1 MSTINTSSLLA
12 NTSSSYPQLG
22 QSLINL
28 TASSQPATLE
38 SPAMEEDSAGGDIFA
53 PLAAAQETALQNQLS
68 ALADSDS
75 ASAANQAAASLLSTQ
90 SSTLAAQA
98 NLSPASALTLLQQD

>member
-1 MSTINTSSLLA
+1 MSTITSSL
-12 NTSSSYPQLG
+12 TSSAGAYPQLG

-28 TASSQPATLE
+28 TASSQPAALGSPE
-38 SPAMEEDSAGGDIFA
+38 SPAMAEDAGQSDIFA

-68 ALADSDS
+68 ALADSDA
-75 ASAANQAAASLLSTQ
+75 ASAANQAAANLLSTQ

-98 NLSPASALTLLQQD
+98 NLAPASVLTLLQD